1 MGDASVCYLPMS
13 AAALRAPV
21 SLTLG
26 RTTLRFSWQDDRWA
40 HEILCPDGTVWRSLE
55 GPSAGGGDPRW
66 PASPVLVELSRLE
79 GPHGPAI
86 LGVGLAGRSHF
97 SASIGPGP
105 AQADQVRFECACRVT
120 EPPGWLG
127 STYAGPAGVVRIV
140 PAGDVGRP
148 PATVQWG
155 YALGPEGLLP
165 LSGARIDTPLPPGD

>member
-1 MGDASVCYLPMS
+1 MGQATVCYLPMS
-13 AAALRAPV
+13 ASALRAPV

-26 RTTLRFSWQDDRWA
+26 RTTLRFTWQHDRWA

-55 GPSAGGGDPRW
+55 GASAAGGDPRW

-79 GPHGPAI
+79 GPHGPAL

-105 AQADQVRFECACRVT
+105 AGADQARFECACRVL

-140 PAGDVGRP
+140 PVATDQP

-155 YALGPEGLLP
+155 YALGPEGLRP
-165 LSGARIDTPLPPGD
+165 LAGSRLDRPPPPGD